1 MQGDEQRDGRDDTA
15 EQDTI
20 EKLRADLSEMQE
32 RLLETSVAL
41 MQLKKVVTELIE
53 CTVGN
58 QAAIR
63 DGAELTGKLIAKL
76 ATSNVQDDPDD
87 PYNVKKRLG
96 PPM

>member
-1 MQGDEQRDGRDDTA
+1 MQGDEQRDARDDTA

-20 EKLRADLSEMQE
+20 EKLRTDLTVT
-32 RLLETSVAL
+32 RIAL
-41 MQLKKVVTELIE
+41 MQLQKVVMELGEIV
-53 CTVGN
+53 TGD
-58 QAAIR
+58 QATIR
-63 DGAELTGKLIAKL
+63 DSAELTGKIIAKL